1 MLAPKR
7 QQYLSLPPYL
17 QKAGALHNSNLL
29 LCIKVP
35 VLLEVGVE
43 FREPQLKLRK
53 SGGVR
58 YARFCEA

>member
-7 QQYLSLPPYL
+7 QQYLILPPEL
-17 QKAGALHNSNLL
+17 QQAGALHSSILR

-35 VLLEVGVE
+35 VQLTVGVE
-43 FREPQLKLRK
+43 FREPQPKLRK

>member
-7 QQYLSLPPYL
+7 QQYLILPPEL
-17 QKAGALHNSNLL
+17 QQAGARHSSILL

-35 VLLEVGVE
+35 VQPNAGVE